1 MNQAALQGAKIL
13 VTGENFGC
21 GSSSE
26 TAETD
31 TKVTVDLQ
39 AGIITTPLGNT
50 LTFEINALRREAG
63 LEGLNAIGVI
73 LKRDSEIAA
82 FRARDQKIR
91 AWVYQ
96 VEPSD

>member
-1 MNQAALQGAKIL
+1 MNQAAFQGAKIL
-13 VTGENFGC
+13 VTGENFGF
-21 GSSSE
+21 
-26 TAETD
+26 
-31 TKVTVDLQ
+31 
-39 AGIITTPLGNT
+39 GNT

-63 LEGLNAIGVI
+63 LEGLNAIGVT

-91 AWVYQ
+91 PWVYQ